1 MQRVGYVLPCL
12 LMIRMT
18 SAAISGKAPTSDWLQ
33 VRNAASE
40 AAAAALE
47 VLRPGSLS
55 RGAHVELT
63 LRHSFHMLGS
73 CCMHLPAVQH
83 YMMALVYRYRLLHLL
98 FYS

>member
-1 MQRVGYVLPCL
+1 MSN
-12 LMIRMT
+12 T
-18 SAAISGKAPTSDWLQ
+18 AFTGKPSSLDWLQ

-83 YMMALVYRYRLLHLL
+83 YMMALVYR
-98 FYS
+98 